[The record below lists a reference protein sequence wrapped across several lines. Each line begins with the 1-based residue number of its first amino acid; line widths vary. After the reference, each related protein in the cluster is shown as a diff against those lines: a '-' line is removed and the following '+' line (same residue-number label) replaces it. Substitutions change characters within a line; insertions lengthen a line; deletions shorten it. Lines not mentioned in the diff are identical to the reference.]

1 MSVPKPLRR
10 PRRCAAREG
19 DRPNPAQPTLWR
31 CPVARRHLERTLF
44 GPQVLLWWGLVAV
57 LTPSALASSRLKTDV
72 VYMKNGDKITCE
84 IRSLE
89 QAQLT
94 IKQDYANSTVVL
106 DWSKVERIQT
116 AQPFVVVDVRGDAAS
131 GVILEAEGR
140 HVVTIAGTNR
150 AIPHEE
156 VVSIEQ
162 TGETFARRL
171 RGDVDLGLSFAQSN
185 AQKNLTLDADLTYQ
199 ATTNF
204 AQVTSNS
211 QFTSQK
217 ETSDTNET
225 TVKSE
230 YFRQLRRS
238 NWYGGAIANFLSSS
252 EQQID
257 LRTTLGGAIAVR
269 PIFTNKTNLSL
280 IGGLAYTFEKDQA
293 DAMSTANKRSLDAAA
308 AVQFSTFRFDSTTF
322 DTTVW
327 VYPSLTT
334 PGRVRFTINQDIYY
348 KFYKDFYVR
357 ASFYDNYDNR
367 PVVGAPPN
375 NLGMSSTLGWSFR

>member
-1 MSVPKPLRR
+1 V
-10 PRRCAAREG
+10 PRRRL
-19 DRPNPAQPTLWR
+19 DRTAFW
-31 CPVARRHLERTLF
+31 
-44 GPQVLLWWGLVAV
+44 PQVLLWGLAAA

-116 AQPFVVVDVRGDAAS
+116 EQPFVVVDVRGNAAS
-131 GVILEAEGR
+131 GVILEGPGR
-140 HVVTIAGTNR
+140 HVVTIAGTER

-204 AQVTSNS
+204 AQITSNS

-217 ETSDTNET
+217 ETTDTNET

-230 YFRQLRRS
+230 YFRQLQRS

-269 PIFTNKTNLSL
+269 PIFTNRTNLSL
-280 IGGLAYTFEKDQA
+280 IGGLAYTVEKDQA
-293 DAMSTANKRSLDAAA
+293 DAMTTANKRSIDAAA

-322 DTTVW
+322 NTTVW
-327 VYPSLTT
+327 LYPSLTSA
-334 PGRVRFTINQDIYY
+334 GRVRFTINQDVYY
-348 KFYKDFYVR
+348 KFYKDFYIR

-367 PVVGAPPN
+367 PVVGAPAN